1 MLAVLPILVWA
12 APFMLLG
19 GGEDVPDGDLQ
30 LDDRRHLCR
39 AGRLGQHGIGRPRP
53 GGRVPDRRDPALQP
67 DIRTVGI
74 IRTQAS
80 AIEHQGQVTVDGTI
94 TVRTGATG
102 AREHRRNAA
111 EVVDRRKVDGHP
123 VEDGIHDS
131 RRRGGGAERAGHT
144 LSQNRSGG
152 EHGQDECQRSQH
164 GFEER
169 SSHLGILSRYP
180 FLKIVSASAPT
191 TRFHRSGNLEDNARK
206 YHPPD
211 FPLNR
216 TIPTIHIFK

>member
-1 MLAVLPILVWA
+1 
-12 APFMLLG
+12 MLLG

-30 LDDRRHLCR
+30 LDDRRHLRR

-80 AIEHQGQVTVDGTI
+80 AIEHQGQVTDDRAVA
-94 TVRTGATG
+94 VRTGATG
-102 AREHRRNAA
+102 ALEHSSDAA
-111 EVVDRRKVDGHP
+111 EVVDPRKVDSDP

-131 RRRGGGAERAGHT
+131 RRIGRTERTRDAVLGRGRQYEAEAE
-144 LSQNRSGG
+144 QNSR
-152 EHGQDECQRSQH
+152 QTQR